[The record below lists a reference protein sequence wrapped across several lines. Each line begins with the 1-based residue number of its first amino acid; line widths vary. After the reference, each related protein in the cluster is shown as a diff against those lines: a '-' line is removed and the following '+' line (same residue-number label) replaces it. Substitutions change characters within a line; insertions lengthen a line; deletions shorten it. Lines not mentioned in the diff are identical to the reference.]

1 MGEERPQGV
10 PAEWAWQAAFDGGE
24 LGCGE
29 LLLELRG
36 FVTPL
41 AAGTRV
47 LVTARDPGAPI
58 EMPAWCRLTRHRL
71 LAERHP
77 FYLVE
82 RRAGPR

>member
-1 MGEERPQGV
+1 MGEERMVDV
-10 PAEWAWQAAFDGGE
+10 PSDWAWESSFDGGE

-36 FVTPL
+36 LVTPL
-41 AAGTRV
+41 APGTRV

-71 LAERHP
+71 LAESHP

-82 RRAGPR
+82 RRVDPR